1 MVHGC
6 RFASAHSAQ
15 PGILVPVRKIR
26 RKAEESIASDCV
38 SYYHFDSIGSIILK
52 PGIPLYLRLENNYI
66 AEETCII
73 WFRHVPHGKVAKA
86 GGCIIRAPSAGVWDG
101 LCTRLQDAIQQKV
114 DAGLIQT
121 FTKQMGPQMPFP
133 QDSTRSDILACTM
146 RYLLR
151 GYSWNVACPLA
162 CSKPRTAKSIP
173 VLPTVLSALRVGHS
187 SSGSGRSALQSAL
200 RSFPG
205 GPKVNLLA
213 RGVLSSAWDMSSR
226 AAKIDVPRYCESTSC
241 GIHSY

>member
-26 RKAEESIASDCV
+26 RKAEEWIASDCV

-101 LCTRLQDAIQQKV
+101 LCARLQDAIQQKV

-151 GYSWNVACPLA
+151 GYFMECGMSARLLETKNSKVDSRSTHSTLSSSSWAPFQRKRSECAPKCTQVVSRGSQSEPSCPWR
-162 CSKPRTAKSIP
+162 S
-173 VLPTVLSALRVGHS
+173 VLSMGHELESCKDRRSQILRE
-187 SSGSGRSALQSAL
+187 
-200 RSFPG
+200 
-205 GPKVNLLA
+205 
-213 RGVLSSAWDMSSR
+213 
-226 AAKIDVPRYCESTSC
+226 Y
-241 GIHSY
+241 